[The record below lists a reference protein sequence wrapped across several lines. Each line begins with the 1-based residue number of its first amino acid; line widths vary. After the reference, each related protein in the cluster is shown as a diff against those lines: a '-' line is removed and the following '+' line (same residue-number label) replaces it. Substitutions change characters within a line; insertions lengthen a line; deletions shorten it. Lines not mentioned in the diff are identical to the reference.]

1 MDIKYDSERSQVDYL
16 GELRHGKNFESMH
29 LFSYLRCQTNHLE
42 TTAARETG
50 VQMILQIQREV
61 LVEKWAEP
69 LFCVVPAKTKLS
81 RANKGRRQQRQTAAL
96 IKPPIKLCLQL
107 HQQLVDETYIFW
119 KIIFCV
125 SFGCRIC

>member
-1 MDIKYDSERSQVDYL
+1 MH
-16 GELRHGKNFESMH
+16 ELVFLFEMSN
-29 LFSYLRCQTNHLE
+29 QPAGDA

-69 LFCVVPAKTKLS
+69 LFCVVRAKTKLS

-96 IKPPIKLCLQL
+96 IKPPIKLWLKL
-107 HQQLVDETYIFW
+107 HQQLADETFIYEL
-119 KIIFCV
+119 
-125 SFGCRIC
+125 